1 MVGLAELGGE
11 SVASS
16 GTGTEAEAEAEAEAA
31 TGTVTV
37 RGEQRR
43 LDAREHG
50 RSDGQRN

>member
-16 GTGTEAEAEAEAEAA
+16 GTGTEAEAEAEAA
-31 TGTVTV
+31 TGTVKV

>member
-16 GTGTEAEAEAEAEAA
+16 GTGTEAEAA